1 MFDLWQAF
9 GGCES
14 QELVNGEVLNFDG
27 IESPFFWLGLISAF
41 ENRYQAVADTF
52 FQEISWKQFF
62 TMICIKLCKT
72 APKITELADIIG
84 TSHQNTRQILKK
96 LQAKNFIKIATSADD
111 KRKQYVTLTEKGREF
126 CEERHKSSKIPVKK
140 IFSGLDEKQI
150 QLTIQTIIQLEKNLE
165 KLSEE

>member
-1 MFDLWQAF
+1 MFNLN
-9 GGCES
+9 EIS
-14 QELVNGEVLNFDG
+14 QNRDFDFLG
-27 IESPFFWLGLISAF
+27 LKDSFFLLGLISTF

-72 APKITELADIIG
+72 TPKITELADIIG

-165 KLSEE
+165 KLSDKEF